1 MEGRFNLTYAI
12 RETRLGLLLIA
23 ATRTGVCFVRFGAD
37 RADLESALARE
48 FPFADAQPG
57 DERVSGMSEAI
68 ADYVDGRTIGVDVPL
83 DVRGSCFQRRVW
95 KELAAIPR
103 GETRSYSDVARA
115 IGMPRGA
122 RAVARACA
130 SNPVPVLV
138 PCHRV
143 IEKGGGI
150 GDYSGGAH
158 RKLCLLQNEGAIE
171 SKSRLG
177 SWRAAR

>member
-1 MEGRFNLTYAI
+1 MEDGFDLTYAI
-12 RETRLGLLLIA
+12 RETRLGPLLIA

-37 RADLESALARE
+37 RDELESALSDE

-57 DERVSGMSEAI
+57 GERVAKMSEAI
-68 ADYVDGRTIGVDVPL
+68 ADYVDGRSTEVGVPL

-115 IGMPRGA
+115 VGLPRGA

-130 SNPVPVLV
+130 SNPVPVVV

-143 IEKGGGI
+143 VEQGGRVG
-150 GDYSGGAH
+150 GYNGGAH
-158 RKLCLLQNEGAIE
+158 RKLCLLRNEGAIG
-171 SKSRLG
+171 SKSRQD
-177 SWRAAR
+177 SWRAVR